1 MASAQQ
7 YKYPGVEG
15 RKPSATVARKIGAQ
29 LNEAMGFIMEVAPG
43 AGSYSTQANFLLED
57 WQDEQW
63 GRTTPNYFV
72 SSAVMTLRT
81 SFEST
86 TGRKAKSARRFS
98 SSVQVL
104 DEERESALPGFLRD

>member
-15 RKPSATVARKIGAQ
+15 RKPSATVARKIGAE
-29 LNEAMGFIMEVAPG
+29 LNEAMGFIMEVTPG

-57 WQDEQW
+57 WQDAQW
-63 GRTTPNYFV
+63 GSNYPKL
-72 SSAVMTLRT
+72 LRIKRRYDPAN
-81 SFEST
+81 FFRVHHGVE
-86 TGRKAKSARRFS
+86 AMSARRFS

-104 DEERESALPGFLRD
+104 DEERESALPGLLRD

>member
-57 WQDEQW
+57 WQDAQW
-63 GRTTPNYFV
+63 GSNYPKL
-72 SSAVMTLRT
+72 LRIKRRYDPAN
-81 SFEST
+81 FFRVHHGEES
-86 TGRKAKSARRFS
+86 
-98 SSVQVL
+98 
-104 DEERESALPGFLRD
+104 EER